1 MGCFQSKDADHVITS
16 PDHVITSPDHPSVQ
30 HQLESVT
37 EDQVEQESQVPC
49 FKRFA
54 LRELFDATNGFSGKC
69 IVPGGEMQDLNLV
82 YGGMI
87 EGTGLVAIKRLSKL
101 TWPDAQ
107 QFVDQATAVGNLR
120 SKRLVNLLGYCVEGG
135 ERLLVAEY
143 MPYGNRQEIP
153 WEMRVRVAY
162 YIAQALDY
170 CNIENQKIYHD
181 LSASRILFDE
191 DGDPRL
197 STFGLIKNSRYGTRY
212 STNLTY
218 TPPEFSETGII
229 IPESVIYH
237 YGNVLV
243 ELVSGKH
250 IPPNHAFD
258 IIMEKNAMLL
268 MDSSLEGRFES
279 EDATKLL
286 NLASKCLQKNPED
299 RPDTESLI
307 SAAAPLQKL
316 EEISSHFLMVTEE
329 QVDHE
334 DQVDHENQV
343 EQENQIPC
351 FKKFTLSELFY
362 IINEFSPSCI
372 VSEGGV
378 KDFNEVYI
386 GKLEGNV
393 LVAVKRFSKL
403 TWPDAQHFVDQATA
417 VGKLRSK
424 RLVNL
429 LGYCVERGERLLVA
443 EYMPYGNRQ
452 EIPWEMRVRVAYY
465 IAQALDYCNV
475 KNQKIYHDL
484 SASRIL
490 FDEEGDPRL
499 STFGLIKNRR
509 DGINY
514 STNLTYAP
522 PEFSETGTIIP
533 ESVIYSYGNVLIEL
547 VSGKRIPPNHAFD
560 IIMEKHAML
569 LMDSSLEGRFENEDA
584 TKLVNLASKCL
595 LNNPEDRPDTKS
607 LVSAAA
613 PLQKQEEISSYFLM
627 LLPKSTVMQPTMLS
641 PLRKASSR
649 KDHSAVYEILLKTG
663 YSDEGAES
671 DHLVTLENQELVQ
684 TKNLGDN
691 AFRDQDFINA
701 IKYYSKLVRMMSSS
715 PYATVFARRSFS
727 YLVTGEHDP
736 ALGDA
741 MKAQCCIPGWPTA
754 FYLQAL
760 ALWELGME
768 SDARDMINE
777 GAALEARRLQT
788 TER

>member
-1 MGCFQSKDADHVITS
+1 MKSKDADHVITS

-170 CNIENQKIYHD
+170 CNIESQKIYHD

-316 EEISSHFLMVTEE
+316 EEISSHFLMESSVTTIHAFSSQKGLFSDGPHLTVTEE

-362 IINEFSPSCI
+362 IISEFSPSCI

-403 TWPDAQHFVDQATA
+403 TWPDARHFVDQATA

-424 RLVNL
+424 I
-429 LGYCVERGERLLVA
+429 
-443 EYMPYGNRQ
+443 GNRQ

-560 IIMEKHAML
+560 IIIEKHAML

-641 PLRKASSR
+641 PLRKACSR

>member
-1 MGCFQSKDADHVITS
+1 S
-16 PDHVITSPDHPSVQ
+16 
-30 HQLESVT
+30 
-37 EDQVEQESQVPC
+37 
-49 FKRFA
+49 
-54 LRELFDATNGFSGKC
+54 
-69 IVPGGEMQDLNLV
+69 
-82 YGGMI
+82 
-87 EGTGLVAIKRLSKL
+87 
-101 TWPDAQ
+101 
-107 QFVDQATAVGNLR
+107 
-120 SKRLVNLLGYCVEGG
+120 
-135 ERLLVAEY
+135 
-143 MPYGNRQEIP
+143 
-153 WEMRVRVAY
+153 
-162 YIAQALDY
+162 
-170 CNIENQKIYHD
+170 
-181 LSASRILFDE
+181 
-191 DGDPRL
+191 
-197 STFGLIKNSRYGTRY
+197 
-212 STNLTY
+212 
-218 TPPEFSETGII
+218 
-229 IPESVIYH
+229 
-237 YGNVLV
+237 
-243 ELVSGKH
+243 
-250 IPPNHAFD
+250 
-258 IIMEKNAMLL
+258 
-268 MDSSLEGRFES
+268 
-279 EDATKLL
+279 
-286 NLASKCLQKNPED
+286 
-299 RPDTESLI
+299 
-307 SAAAPLQKL
+307 
-316 EEISSHFLMVTEE
+316 VTEE

-362 IINEFSPSCI
+362 IISEFSPSCI

-403 TWPDAQHFVDQATA
+403 TWPDARHFVDQATA

-424 RLVNL
+424 I
-429 LGYCVERGERLLVA
+429 
-443 EYMPYGNRQ
+443 GNRQ

-560 IIMEKHAML
+560 IIIEKHAML

-641 PLRKASSR
+641 PLRKACSR